1 MSVNH
6 NELEQLDFQQ
16 LSQMSLVKL
25 DVSFNTLKLL
35 SSSKQVPLLYINIV
49 DWLLMDVC
57 VLYVKHKFTKRT

>member
-1 MSVNH
+1 MSVSH
-6 NELEQLDFQQ
+6 NDLEQLDFQQ

-35 SSSKQVPLLYINIV
+35 PSSKQVPLLYINIV

-57 VLYVKHKFTKRT
+57 VVYIEHKFNKRT